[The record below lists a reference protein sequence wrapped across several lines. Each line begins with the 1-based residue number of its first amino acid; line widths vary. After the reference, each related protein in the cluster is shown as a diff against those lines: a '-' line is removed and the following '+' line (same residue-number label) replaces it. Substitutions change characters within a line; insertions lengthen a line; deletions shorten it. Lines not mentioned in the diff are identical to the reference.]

1 MPELSEPTEK
11 FEPTTVTVP
20 SWYRPVFTVV
30 GAVIG
35 AVLAVLVGPLVSWL
49 VDLFGEAP
57 VLLRA
62 LDLLSLAWVLP
73 ILVAFGGIAGFVIC
87 TSWMDDSG
95 AVEVADWGITLH
107 HKGDDRFLSRDKLTL
122 VVASEKE
129 LLVLNDGAEVHRGAI
144 EDEMI
149 PGLRVA
155 LEAHGYPPLA
165 DADPF
170 AADFTDWVD
179 GDGRKDEAVDDLLR
193 TRRRALSDKK
203 DGEAD
208 AALEKLR
215 AAGVA
220 VRDRKGRQ
228 QYRSV

>member
-1 MPELSEPTEK
+1 MSERPEK
-11 FEPTTVTVP
+11 FEPTTVTIP
-20 SWYRPVFTVV
+20 SWYRPVFTV
-30 GAVIG
+30 IG
-35 AVLAVLVGPLVSWL
+35 AVVGLVLAFLVGPLVNWL
-49 VDLFGEAP
+49 VDMFDSAP

-62 LDLLSLAWVLP
+62 LDQLSLAWVLP

-107 HKGDDRFLSRDKLTL
+107 RKGDDRFLSRERMTL
-122 VVASEKE
+122 VVASGKE
-129 LLVLNDGAEVHRGAI
+129 LVVLDGDAEVYRGGI
-144 EDEMI
+144 EDEMV
-149 PGLRVA
+149 PGLRTA
-155 LEAHGYPPLA
+155 LADHGYPPLV
-165 DADPF
+165 DTDPF
-170 AADFTDWVD
+170 DTDFTDWVD
-179 GDGRKDEAVDDLLR
+179 GDGRKDAAVDDLLR
-193 TRRRALSDKK
+193 ARRRALSDKR

-228 QYRSV
+228 QYRLV